1 LEIPSN
7 EAPSEGHSLFNVRTL
22 MKVLLMKTFV
32 RIPSFAFLISMI
44 VMIALS
50 SVLYSQSKTINT
62 GNLIRESEVIV
73 HGNVTG
79 RMAEWTPK
87 HDKIQTRVT
96 VAVDQTLKGTVPGS
110 TMTVVVPGGEV
121 DGVGEWY
128 SHIARFD
135 ADEEVVLFAK
145 QDRGGIFRIAGGEA
159 GKFTVKKDP
168 TTGSKTI
175 SNNGTLEA
183 FTSRIKSTV
192 KQQQANTNK
201 EQ

>member
-1 LEIPSN
+1 ME
-7 EAPSEGHSLFNVRTL
+7 
-22 MKVLLMKTFV
+22 VLLMKTFV
-32 RIPSFAFLISMI
+32 RISPVAFLISIIMI
-44 VMIALS
+44 IALS

-79 RMAEWTPK
+79 RLAEWTPK

-96 VAVDQTLKGTVPGS
+96 VAVDQTLKGTVPGNK
-110 TMTVVVPGGEV
+110 MVVVVPGGEI

-135 ADEEVVLFAK
+135 VDEEVVLFTK
-145 QDRGGIFRIAGGEA
+145 QDKSGIFRVAGGEA

-168 TTGSKTI
+168 ATGSKTI

-183 FTSRIKSTV
+183 FTYRIKNTV
-192 KQQQANTNK
+192 KQQQENTNK